1 MDRRKLEP
9 PTTSSP
15 SSSSAAVALPKPPPS
30 ERDRL
35 IATQKRWNCREEN
48 EFLRVLT
55 GYGVD
60 LLVGAAVTSAHPQP
74 DWSRFKIMAKLDKKS
89 DDALSDYYKVFI
101 AMCKRRAGVRLADDE
116 RELDGICEDISEDH
130 ARLILDRLELLSKLR
145 ELSKSGRLDDRLHLC
160 QNNFDTPD
168 WWESG
173 RHDREL
179 IRAVLKHGLYRSD
192 YHVFNDP
199 TYTFGASQRMFVEE
213 VESHLLKAHLAEIEQ
228 LALLDHEL
236 TLKREQTEAA
246 EAHAKKMAVA
256 AAEAEQAARVAAD
269 AAKAADAA
277 TAAAAA
283 AVAIEALV
291 VKKEETPDA
300 EEATE
305 VKTEKADATVG
316 DSEAMVIEDSD
327 AETPAS
333 TDAEPKIKEETAG
346 EVGVAPPAAEKSTDT
361 IEQATEKTTDES
373 SPSTGEEDASKV
385 EETAA
390 AVVDKPSEDADD
402 DAEKGTVEKTDSTAS
417 EEPAKPEEVS
427 AQEDKPAT
435 EATDVT
441 SAETTTDAETTEQ
454 SAATTSPAEVE
465 KSSSAEDVDMDK
477 SIEKVEETDNK
488 PADEADNA
496 SPVKSPLAAIVD
508 PKSPV
513 KMDVDEVEATA
524 ASVES
529 SPAKATPLT
538 EEPAKTSTPEK
549 PAETET
555 ETEAVTD
562 AKEDTVTLTADKP
575 VVVVVDA
582 PEVVAAA
589 AAAATVDE
597 TTAVSSGGG
606 DPDDDEVMKEKEKAV
621 EEECKKQAADL
632 KARFPDLEVTQPSR
646 PFVKPI
652 VDIKAIKG
660 TISGSYLETEIY

>member
-9 PTTSSP
+9 PTTSQSSP
-15 SSSSAAVALPKPPPS
+15 SSSAIALPKPFS

-35 IATQKRWNCREEN
+35 IGTQKRWNCREEN

-60 LLVGAAVTSAHPQP
+60 LLAGSGSGVHPQP
-74 DWSRFKIMAKLDKKS
+74 DWSRFKAMAKLDKKS

-236 TLKREQTEAA
+236 ALKREQSEAA
-246 EAHAKKMAVA
+246 EMAAAKAKKMAVA
-256 AAEAEQAARVAAD
+256 AAEAEAIKVSAD
-269 AAKAADAA
+269 AAAAN
-277 TAAAAA
+277 
-283 AVAIEALV
+283 AVDSVVEALV
-291 VKKEETPDA
+291 VKKEEALDA
-300 EEATE
+300 DEVSA
-305 VKTEKADATVG
+305 VKTEKTEASPVVG
-316 DSEAMVIEDSD
+316 ESLVIEDSD
-327 AETPAS
+327 T
-333 TDAEPKIKEETAG
+333 ETAAAA
-346 EVGVAPPAAEKSTDT
+346 VVATEPMIKKETTEASESAEEKSTDD
-361 IEQATEKTTDES
+361 AEKLADES
-373 SPSTGEEDASKV
+373 LALPKTEDTPEVDNA
-385 EETAA
+385 ETAA
-390 AVVDKPSEDADD
+390 EKLVVVNSEADQVDAEKTETSDETAKPETTTTEDKPTEECTDAAKSVDKPTESTTAEQTDETADKT
-402 DAEKGTVEKTDSTAS
+402 AELESTTV
-417 EEPAKPEEVS
+417 
-427 AQEDKPAT
+427 
-435 EATDVT
+435 
-441 SAETTTDAETTEQ
+441 
-454 SAATTSPAEVE
+454 
-465 KSSSAEDVDMDK
+465 EDVDMDK
-477 SIEKVEETDNK
+477 SVEKTDTV
-488 PADEADNA
+488 DEPTDEVIA
-496 SPVKSPLAAIVD
+496 SPAKSPAVED
-508 PKSPV
+508 PKSPA
-513 KMDVDEVEATA
+513 KTSMEVDEDETAVEK
-524 ASVES
+524 
-529 SPAKATPLT
+529 SPAKEMSS
-538 EEPAKTSTPEK
+538 EEIVEPSTPEK
-549 PAETET
+549 PKAETET
-555 ETEAVTD
+555 EMITETTTNDTVVID
-562 AKEDTVTLTADKP
+562 ADTKEDTAAITVKPTSDATEVASAVAD
-575 VVVVVDA
+575 DA
-582 PEVVAAA
+582 
-589 AAAATVDE
+589 
-597 TTAVSSGGG
+597 TAVSSGGG

-660 TISGSYLETEIY
+660 RC